1 MPPHG
6 GVGRRPWGAPVNR
19 SLEAPPDLAS
29 SLDAL
34 RARGAPRVDPVRWR
48 FIEALARRA
57 AAHQGATRQRLDAR
71 LQHLLDACQA
81 RLATAPPQSDRVP
94 PPSPAPET
102 LAELLAYIQ
111 QQTGTAAQPS
121 PAHAELKSVRL
132 HRSTWTRLSVDQRL
146 NQALAQVPD
155 NAGPLNT
162 QRLLNQALGSMRDT
176 SPQYLQRFMAYAEAL
191 LWIDQAS
198 LPGKASSA
206 GGVRALRKPAGKPP
220 R

>member
-1 MPPHG
+1 MPPLG
-6 GVGRRPWGAPVNR
+6 RVGRWPWGAPVNR
-19 SLEAPPDLAS
+19 SPDAAPDLAS

-34 RARGAPRVDPVRWR
+34 RTLGAPRADPVRWC

-57 AAHQGATRQRLDAR
+57 AAHEGATRQRLDAR
-71 LQHLLDACQA
+71 LQHLLDAYQA
-81 RLATAPPQSDRVP
+81 RLATTPPQSEHVP
-94 PPSPAPET
+94 PPSAAPET

-111 QQTGTAAQPS
+111 QQTGTTALPGT
-121 PAHAELKSVRL
+121 AHAELKTLRL

-162 QRLLNQALGSMRDT
+162 QRLLNQALGLMRNT

-191 LWIDQAS
+191 LWIDQAH

-206 GGVRALRKPAGKPP
+206 SGVRALRKPAGKAP

>member
-1 MPPHG
+1 MPPLG
-6 GVGRRPWGAPVNR
+6 GAGRRPWGAPV
-19 SLEAPPDLAS
+19 SVSPEAPPEPTS

-34 RARGAPRVDPVRWR
+34 RARGAPRMDPVRWR
-48 FIEALARRA
+48 LIESLARRA

-71 LQHLLDACQA
+71 LRQLLDACQA
-81 RLATAPPQSDRVP
+81 RLATAPPPSDSIP
-94 PPSPAPET
+94 PPNPPRET

-111 QQTGTAAQPS
+111 QQTGTPALPS
-121 PAHAELKSVRL
+121 PAHAELKTLRL

-146 NQALAQVPD
+146 KQALAQVPD

-198 LPGKASSA
+198 LPGTASSA
-206 GGVRALRKPAGKPP
+206 GGARAMRKPAGKPT